1 MNQLDTGDLQRYE
14 EYKEKLGAEIK
25 STAESFVRIGYLLK
39 IARDTDILDGSGYAD
54 YLSFAA
60 GEYGLDK
67 TAVSR
72 FIGINDRFSVEGNSE
87 QMLPQYKEYGRAKL
101 QEMLLLPDHVVEE
114 LSPDLTKN
122 EISEIK
128 KEYQE
133 EMKIT
138 PLEVMSEPTTEDSF
152 ESKIIKAIAK
162 SNTHIFEKFH
172 GICGVPFPEKEDIKN
187 QIMPNCDDI
196 WTIRVPGE
204 GKYLCHFKPDT
215 ISATNMRSGEKKDL
229 VWDNVLQAAIDTFQ
243 KDGIYDALNVHDA
256 WENMFREPWPEEE
269 VAPVQQKVHT
279 EKKKTE
285 HKKPKNDKK
294 TQKTEEKV
302 EKTTNSEEKTSET
315 QEGQKEEPSQEGVN
329 DSQNDVGNVQE
340 VEEKLQEHE
349 TPVIEEVTPYE
360 TEMAQ
365 SDSATVRKEGLMC
378 CDQMRIALNHVL
390 EENEH
395 DFYLRQLK
403 TEHEKLKV
411 VIAEIERRGTC
422 KH

>member
-1 MNQLDTGDLQRYE
+1 MNQLDTGMQRYE
-14 EYKEKLGAEIK
+14 EYKAKLGAEIK

-39 IARDTDILDGSGYAD
+39 IARDTDILEGSGYTD

-72 FIGINDRFSVEGNSE
+72 FIGINDRFSIGGNSE

-114 LSPDLTKN
+114 LSPELTKN

-138 PLEVMSEPTTEDSF
+138 PLEVLTEPTTADSF
-152 ESKIIKAIAK
+152 ETKIIKAIAK
-162 SNTHIFEKFH
+162 SNTHIFEKLH
-172 GICGVPFPEKEDIKN
+172 KICGASSPEKADIKN

-204 GKYLCHFKPDT
+204 GKYLCHFKPDS

-229 VWDNVLQAAIDTFQ
+229 VWDNVLQIIINTFQ
-243 KDGIYDALNVHDA
+243 ADGIHDAMNIHDA

-285 HKKPKNDKK
+285 HKKPKSDKK
-294 TQKTEEKV
+294 TQKTEEKI
-302 EKTTNSEEKTSET
+302 EKPSNSEEKTSET
-315 QEGQKEEPSQEGVN
+315 QERQKEETSQEAGE
-329 DSQNDVGNVQE
+329 NVQTSEEKNQE
-340 VEEKLQEHE
+340 VEA
-349 TPVIEEVTPYE
+349 PVIEEATPYE
-360 TEMAQ
+360 SEMAQ
-365 SDSATVRKEGLMC
+365 SDSAIVRKEGLMC
-378 CDQMRIALNHVL
+378 CDQMRIALNHIY
-390 EENEH
+390 EEDLHE
-395 DFYLRQLK
+395 FYLRQLK

-411 VIAEIERRGTC
+411 VITEIERRGIC

>member
-1 MNQLDTGDLQRYE
+1 MNQLDAGKLQKYE
-14 EYKEKLGAEIK
+14 EYKEQLGAEIK

-39 IARDTDILDGSGYAD
+39 IARDTDILEGSGYTD

-114 LSPDLTKN
+114 LSPELTKN

-138 PLEVMSEPTTEDSF
+138 PLEVMAEPATADSF

-162 SNTHIFEKFH
+162 SNTHTFEKLH

-187 QIMPNCDDI
+187 QIMPNCDDL

-204 GKYLCHFKPDT
+204 GKYLCHFKPDS

-229 VWDNVLQAAIDTFQ
+229 AWDIVLQAAIDTFQ
-243 KDGIYDALNVHDA
+243 ADGICDAVNVHDA

-269 VAPVQQKVHT
+269 EVAPVQQKVHT
-279 EKKKTE
+279 EKKKTDN
-285 HKKPKNDKK
+285 KKPKNDKK
-294 TQKTEEKV
+294 SQKTEEKV

-315 QEGQKEEPSQEGVN
+315 QEGQKEEPSQEVEK
-329 DSQNDVGNVQE
+329 NVQTS
-340 VEEKLQEHE
+340 EEKLQESE
-349 TPVIEEVTPYE
+349 APVIEEVTPYE

-365 SDSATVRKEGLMC
+365 SDSGIVRKEGLMC
-378 CDQMRIALNHVL
+378 CDQMRIALNHIY
-390 EENEH
+390 EEDLHN
-395 DFYLRQLK
+395 FYIKQLK

-411 VIAEIERRGTC
+411 VIAEIERRGIC